1 MLQLYRTETSSMAL
15 PSPLRGCRTALIF
28 LTRIPVGGDGYT
40 DDDWRWSTAWFP
52 FVGLLI
58 GFFLALV
65 WQLMTPLGPWPCAF
79 IVIGLAMLITGGFH
93 EDGLADT
100 ADALGGAYDREKLFV
115 ILKDSRVGAFG
126 AMTLCVMIGLRA
138 SLLAALDQFAPIAL
152 ILTECLSR
160 LTPIWLM
167 VCMPYVSADA
177 QAKSRQVARARW
189 SQVLVATVLAAIPC
203 ALLLWTQSLSISK
216 GIALVLATL
225 CAGMLCGWRFYR
237 RAGGITGDF
246 LGALQQVSQIVML
259 AVLLWPEA

>member
-1 MLQLYRTETSSMAL
+1 MPL
-15 PSPLRGCRTALIF
+15 PPPLRGCRTALIF

-58 GFFLALV
+58 GLFLALI
-65 WQLMTPLGPWPCAF
+65 WHLLSPLGPWVCAF
-79 IVIGLAMLITGGFH
+79 VIIGLAMLITGGFH

-126 AMTLCVMIGLRA
+126 AMALCVTIGLRA
-138 SLLAALDQFAPIAL
+138 ALLAELDTSAPIAL
-152 ILTECLSR
+152 IVTECLSR

-167 VCMPYVSADA
+167 FCMPYVSADDR
-177 QAKSRQVARARW
+177 AKSRQVARARF
-189 SQVLVATVLAAIPC
+189 SQVFVATVLAGLPC
-203 ALLLWTQSLSISK
+203 IAMFWTQQISVWQCTALL
-216 GIALVLATL
+216 V
-225 CAGMLCGWRFYR
+225 AGAVCGVVCGWRFHR

-246 LGALQQVSQIVML
+246 LGAVQQLSQLAML
-259 AVLLWPEA
+259 AVLLWPAT